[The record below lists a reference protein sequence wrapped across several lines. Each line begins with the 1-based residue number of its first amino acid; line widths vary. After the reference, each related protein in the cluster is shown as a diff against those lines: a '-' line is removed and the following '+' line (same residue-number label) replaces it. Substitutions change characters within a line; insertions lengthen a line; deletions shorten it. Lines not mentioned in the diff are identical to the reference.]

1 LLKLLRRLRL
11 EGVVL
16 RLLPSRLTY
25 ICLSGKVALGR
36 GTNRCDGCVG
46 RDVGYASSVLLML
59 GVDRLVVGLIW
70 RGREVGRA
78 WSIIVIHGLG
88 GMGGNGRMGKVEDGV
103 ERRSRMSRDGCAGR
117 SNTDRLDVSGKGRA
131 DGDSR
136 RVAGTGWPIN

>member
-1 LLKLLRRLRL
+1 MARQ
-11 EGVVL
+11 
-16 RLLPSRLTY
+16 
-25 ICLSGKVALGR
+25 
-36 GTNRCDGCVG
+36 
-46 RDVGYASSVLLML
+46 
-59 GVDRLVVGLIW
+59 
-70 RGREVGRA
+70 RGRASVVDNRHPWA
-78 WSIIVIHGLG
+78 WG